1 VNLTPSTKGSFL
13 AGVGLWLLIWASL
26 WKADEFAEAAHIQRW
41 VNSDR
46 CLRWINQHR
55 STSLLGTELV
65 NFGSHGT
72 TDPLGVTFAL
82 GGTLVNVLMIFVFL
96 PAREKLLRRRTL
108 TSTLR

>member
-1 VNLTPSTKGSFL
+1 MTLTPSTKDSFL

-26 WKADEFAEAAHIQRW
+26 WKADEFAEAAHIPRW
-41 VNSDR
+41 VSSDR

-82 GGTLVNVLMIFVFL
+82 GGTLVNVLMIFVLL
-96 PAREKLLRRRTL
+96 PFREKLLRRRAL
-108 TSTLR
+108 IR

>member
-26 WKADEFAEAAHIQRW
+26 WKADEFAEAAHLQRW
-41 VNSDR
+41 VSSDR

-72 TDPLGVTFAL
+72 TDPLGVTSAL
-82 GGTLVNVLMIFVFL
+82 GGTLVNLLMLFVFL
-96 PAREKLLRRRTL
+96 PAREKLFTRRTL
-108 TSTLR
+108 TSTLK